1 MSVASYVEVPKVL
14 GDLWESLAGAVYL
27 DSGKDLART
36 WAVFYPLMKKEIGKI
51 LLLMANGTSTTLK
64 NCLFADSFSV
74 NVPIQPVRMLYEL
87 VGKDK
92 TSFQ

>member
-36 WAVFYPLMKKEIGKI
+36 WAVFYPLMKKEIGTI
-51 LLLMANGTSTTLK
+51 
-64 NCLFADSFSV
+64 F
-74 NVPIQPVRMLYEL
+74 
-87 VGKDK
+87 
-92 TSFQ
+92 